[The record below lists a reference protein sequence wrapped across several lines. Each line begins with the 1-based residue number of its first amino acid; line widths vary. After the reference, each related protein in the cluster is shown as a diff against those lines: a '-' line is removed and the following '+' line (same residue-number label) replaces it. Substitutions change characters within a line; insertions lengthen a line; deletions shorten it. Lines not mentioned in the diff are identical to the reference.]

1 MSCYVIFY
9 ENGAKMMR
17 PVLTAAEY
25 RNLRN
30 SNYQKRLVAGI
41 RKGDAKQKMRLLQM
55 NYSCMPGNAAAGNA
69 AAGNAAAGNA
79 AAGNAA
85 AGNTAAGNAAAGNA
99 PSGNATTP
107 SLQKAPLKGCKSPSM
122 SVGMDVDFDPSAPDY
137 EEMMEKA
144 PEMVLSKKDELG
156 LLMLERSARKGYHL
170 VFRRHFMDGLA
181 EGKILENQ
189 EINLKWASELL
200 GVKFDE
206 AAKDITRVFF
216 STTASE
222 EDLLFLDDALFEQT
236 APNIENLAAS
246 GSSTNG
252 SSTNGSSTN
261 GSSTNGSSTN
271 GSSAN
276 GSSTNGSSTSGSSTN
291 GSSTNG
297 SSTNGSSASR
307 SSTNGS
313 STNGSSASGSS
324 TSGSST
330 SGSSTSGSPAS
341 GSSASGSST
350 SGSSASGS
358 SASGSSTNGSSTNG
372 SSTNGSSASGSSA
385 NGSSTNGSSTSGSST
400 NGSSASGS
408 STSGSSTSGSSTNGS
423 SASGSSTSGSSTS
436 GSSASGSSTNGSSA
450 SGSSTSG
457 STTNGSAANGSSTS
471 RSAAGKENPSN
482 SAEASQKSADAQQA
496 SNAQNP
502 ADAQQASNTQQA
514 SNAQNPANASN
525 ISPLYNGIPYSEIIS
540 KYWELYNFG
549 KLPTMGDRNVKTFE
563 LAVTLRAICNYSL
576 PQLEAVIPRY
586 DNFPE
591 QEWRTTLESALKEP
605 RKGMPYRLRQVL
617 LAIQSDS
624 KIAATGGSRD
634 VPPAMPQKLPK
645 LLKLLS
651 SKVPQMYKP
660 AVCEA
665 IFPALAIHLHGVKF
679 RYWDNVDH
687 EPTFMN
693 VLIAPMSV
701 GKGAIKKPIDFILA
715 DIKEADKPNRLREAE
730 WKRKN
735 PSGKTKAKDPRPNDI
750 CIQILIDN
758 LTDAVF
764 NQRVVDA
771 HENGHRFVYTRVDE
785 VEQLKKVT
793 SRGTVDEVSILIRK
807 AFDNAEHGQERVGAD
822 SITGIA
828 PLRWNF
834 NASTTIPNA
843 HRFFL
848 KSVNDGTLSRLNL
861 STIIKPRL
869 EDAQENN
876 QASSQQCPDDSLPI
890 FGIYDDKFAQDLKPY
905 LDRLSSASGLIE
917 CPQALK
923 LAKELTRENDKR
935 ASLYES
941 EAYRILSYRANVI
954 AYLKAMVLYV
964 AQGYHWSED
973 IAEYVR
979 WSEQMDLWCKMRFFG
994 TQLEEEILQEVKQI
1008 NASPQNLLSTLPDEF
1023 TYEQFLR
1030 HRQQQG
1036 KCGDGKNTLR
1046 TWKHRGYVVYDEIT
1060 KTWHKK

>member
-1 MSCYVIFY
+1 
-9 ENGAKMMR
+9 MMR

-55 NYSCMPGNAAAGNA
+55 NYSCMPSNAAAGNA
-69 AAGNAAAGNA
+69 AAGNAAA
-79 AAGNAA
+79 
-85 AGNTAAGNAAAGNA
+85 
-99 PSGNATTP
+99 GNATTP

-236 APNIENLAAS
+236 APNVDNLAAS
-246 GSSTNG
+246 GN
-252 SSTNGSSTN
+252 
-261 GSSTNGSSTN
+261 
-271 GSSAN
+271 
-276 GSSTNGSSTSGSSTN
+276 
-291 GSSTNG
+291 
-297 SSTNGSSASR
+297 
-307 SSTNGS
+307 
-313 STNGSSASGSS
+313 SASGSS

-330 SGSSTSGSPAS
+330 SGSSTSGN
-341 GSSASGSST
+341 SASGSST
-350 SGSSASGS
+350 NGSAANGSSANGSAANGSSTNGSSASGS
-358 SASGSSTNGSSTNG
+358 SASGSSTNGS
-372 SSTNGSSASGSSA
+372 
-385 NGSSTNGSSTSGSST
+385 
-400 NGSSASGS
+400 
-408 STSGSSTSGSSTNGS
+408 
-423 SASGSSTSGSSTS
+423 
-436 GSSASGSSTNGSSA
+436 
-450 SGSSTSG
+450 
-457 STTNGSAANGSSTS
+457 AANGSSTS
-471 RSAAGKENPSN
+471 RSTAGKENPSN
-482 SAEASQKSADAQQA
+482 SAEASQKSADAQQASNAQNPANAQQA

-771 HENGHRFVYTRVDE
+771 HENGQRFVYTRVDE

-876 QASSQQCPDDSLPI
+876 QASSQQSPDDSLPI

>member
-1 MSCYVIFY
+1 
-9 ENGAKMMR
+9 MMR

-69 AAGNAAAGNA
+69 AA
-79 AAGNAA
+79 
-85 AGNTAAGNAAAGNA
+85 
-99 PSGNATTP
+99 GNATTP

-246 GSSTNG
+246 RSSTNGNSASGNSTNG

-261 GSSTNGSSTN
+261 GSSTNGN
-271 GSSAN
+271 
-276 GSSTNGSSTSGSSTN
+276 
-291 GSSTNG
+291 
-297 SSTNGSSASR
+297 
-307 SSTNGS
+307 
-313 STNGSSASGSS
+313 
-324 TSGSST
+324 
-330 SGSSTSGSPAS
+330 
-341 GSSASGSST
+341 
-350 SGSSASGS
+350 

-372 SSTNGSSASGSSA
+372 SAASG
-385 NGSSTNGSSTSGSST
+385 
-400 NGSSASGS
+400 
-408 STSGSSTSGSSTNGS
+408 
-423 SASGSSTSGSSTS
+423 
-436 GSSASGSSTNGSSA
+436 
-450 SGSSTSG
+450 
-457 STTNGSAANGSSTS
+457 
-471 RSAAGKENPSN
+471 SAAGKENPSN
-482 SAEASQKSADAQQA
+482 SAEVSQKSADAQQA
-496 SNAQNP
+496 SNTQQASNAQNPAIAQQASTQQASNAQNPADAQQASTQQASNAQNPANAQQASTQQASNVQNP

-715 DIKEADKPNRLREAE
+715 DIKEADKPNRLKEAE

-771 HENGHRFVYTRVDE
+771 HENGQRFVYTRVDE

-876 QASSQQCPDDSLPI
+876 QASSQQSPDDSLPI

>member
-41 RKGDAKQKMRLLQM
+41 RKGDTKQKMRLLQM

-69 AAGNAAAGNA
+69 AI
-79 AAGNAA
+79 
-85 AGNTAAGNAAAGNA
+85 
-99 PSGNATTP
+99 GNATTP

-144 PEMVLSKKDELG
+144 PEMVLSKKEELG

-246 GSSTNG
+246 RSSTNGNSTNG

-261 GSSTNGSSTN
+261 GN
-271 GSSAN
+271 
-276 GSSTNGSSTSGSSTN
+276 
-291 GSSTNG
+291 
-297 SSTNGSSASR
+297 
-307 SSTNGS
+307 
-313 STNGSSASGSS
+313 
-324 TSGSST
+324 
-330 SGSSTSGSPAS
+330 
-341 GSSASGSST
+341 
-350 SGSSASGS
+350 

-372 SSTNGSSASGSSA
+372 SSTNGSSASGSS
-385 NGSSTNGSSTSGSST
+385 
-400 NGSSASGS
+400 
-408 STSGSSTSGSSTNGS
+408 
-423 SASGSSTSGSSTS
+423 
-436 GSSASGSSTNGSSA
+436 
-450 SGSSTSG
+450 
-457 STTNGSAANGSSTS
+457 TNGSAASG
-471 RSAAGKENPSN
+471 SAAGKENPSN
-482 SAEASQKSADAQQA
+482 SAEVSQKSADAQQA
-496 SNAQNP
+496 SNTQQASNAQNP
-502 ADAQQASNTQQA
+502 AIAQQASTQQASNAQNLADAQQASNTQQA

-525 ISPLYNGIPYSEIIS
+525 ISSLYNGIPYSEIIS

-771 HENGHRFVYTRVDE
+771 HENGQRFVYTRVDE

-869 EDAQENN
+869 EDAQENS
-876 QASSQQCPDDSLPI
+876 QASSQQSPDDSLPI

>member
-55 NYSCMPGNAAAGNA
+55 NYSCMPSNAAAGNA
-69 AAGNAAAGNA
+69 AAGNAAA
-79 AAGNAA
+79 
-85 AGNTAAGNAAAGNA
+85 
-99 PSGNATTP
+99 GNATTP

-137 EEMMEKA
+137 EKMMEKA

-222 EDLLFLDDALFEQT
+222 EDLLFLDNALFEQT
-236 APNIENLAAS
+236 APNIENLA
-246 GSSTNG
+246 
-252 SSTNGSSTN
+252 
-261 GSSTNGSSTN
+261 
-271 GSSAN
+271 
-276 GSSTNGSSTSGSSTN
+276 
-291 GSSTNG
+291 
-297 SSTNGSSASR
+297 
-307 SSTNGS
+307 
-313 STNGSSASGSS
+313 
-324 TSGSST
+324 
-330 SGSSTSGSPAS
+330 
-341 GSSASGSST
+341 
-350 SGSSASGS
+350 
-358 SASGSSTNGSSTNG
+358 
-372 SSTNGSSASGSSA
+372 
-385 NGSSTNGSSTSGSST
+385 
-400 NGSSASGS
+400 ASGS

-423 SASGSSTSGSSTS
+423 SAN
-436 GSSASGSSTNGSSA
+436 GSSASGSSTNGSAA
-450 SGSSTSG
+450 S
-457 STTNGSAANGSSTS
+457 GSSTS

-482 SAEASQKSADAQQA
+482 SAEASQKSANAQQASTQQASNAQNPANAQQASTQQA

-514 SNAQNPANASN
+514 PNAQNPANASN

-771 HENGHRFVYTRVDE
+771 HENGQRFVYTRVDE

-869 EDAQENN
+869 EDAQENS
-876 QASSQQCPDDSLPI
+876 QASSQQSPDDSLPI

>member
-55 NYSCMPGNAAAGNA
+55 NYSCMPSNAAAGNA
-69 AAGNAAAGNA
+69 AAD
-79 AAGNAA
+79 
-85 AGNTAAGNAAAGNA
+85 NTAAGNAAAGNA
-99 PSGNATTP
+99 PTGNATTP

-236 APNIENLAAS
+236 APNIENLAA
-246 GSSTNG
+246 NG

-261 GSSTNGSSTN
+261 GSSTNGS
-271 GSSAN
+271 
-276 GSSTNGSSTSGSSTN
+276 
-291 GSSTNG
+291 
-297 SSTNGSSASR
+297 
-307 SSTNGS
+307 
-313 STNGSSASGSS
+313 
-324 TSGSST
+324 
-330 SGSSTSGSPAS
+330 
-341 GSSASGSST
+341 
-350 SGSSASGS
+350 
-358 SASGSSTNGSSTNG
+358 
-372 SSTNGSSASGSSA
+372 
-385 NGSSTNGSSTSGSST
+385 
-400 NGSSASGS
+400 
-408 STSGSSTSGSSTNGS
+408 
-423 SASGSSTSGSSTS
+423 
-436 GSSASGSSTNGSSA
+436 
-450 SGSSTSG
+450 
-457 STTNGSAANGSSTS
+457 AANGSSTS
-471 RSAAGKENPSN
+471 RSTAGKENPSN
-482 SAEASQKSADAQQA
+482 SAEASQKSADVQQASNAQNSADVQQASNTQNPANTQQA

-502 ADAQQASNTQQA
+502 ADAQQAPNAQQA

-771 HENGHRFVYTRVDE
+771 HENGQRFVYTRVDE

-876 QASSQQCPDDSLPI
+876 QASSQQSPDDSLPI

>member
-55 NYSCMPGNAAAGNA
+55 NYSCVPGNAAGNVAGNA
-69 AAGNAAAGNA
+69 A
-79 AAGNAA
+79 
-85 AGNTAAGNAAAGNA
+85 
-99 PSGNATTP
+99 GNATTP

-144 PEMVLSKKDELG
+144 PEMVLSKKEELG

-222 EDLLFLDDALFEQT
+222 EDLLFLDDALFEQEV
-236 APNIENLAAS
+236 PDIEKLA
-246 GSSTNG
+246 GNG
-252 SSTNGSSTN
+252 SAAKGSAT
-261 GSSTNGSSTN
+261 
-271 GSSAN
+271 
-276 GSSTNGSSTSGSSTN
+276 
-291 GSSTNG
+291 
-297 SSTNGSSASR
+297 
-307 SSTNGS
+307 
-313 STNGSSASGSS
+313 
-324 TSGSST
+324 
-330 SGSSTSGSPAS
+330 S
-341 GSSASGSST
+341 GSSASGSAT
-350 SGSSASGS
+350 SGSSANGSATSGSSANGSSASGS
-358 SASGSSTNGSSTNG
+358 SAS
-372 SSTNGSSASGSSA
+372 NGSSAGA
-385 NGSSTNGSSTSGSST
+385 N
-400 NGSSASGS
+400 
-408 STSGSSTSGSSTNGS
+408 
-423 SASGSSTSGSSTS
+423 
-436 GSSASGSSTNGSSA
+436 
-450 SGSSTSG
+450 
-457 STTNGSAANGSSTS
+457 
-471 RSAAGKENPSN
+471 NPSN
-482 SAEASQKSADAQQA
+482 SADASQES
-496 SNAQNP
+496 SNPQNQSNPQNP
-502 ADAQQASNTQQA
+502 SNPQQS
-514 SNAQNPANASN
+514 SP
-525 ISPLYNGIPYSEIIS
+525 IPPLYNGIPYSEIIS

-771 HENGHRFVYTRVDE
+771 HENGQRFVYTRVDE

-861 STIIKPRL
+861 STIIKPRF
-869 EDAQENN
+869 EEAQENA
-876 QASSQQCPDDSLPI
+876 QANTQQNPEDSLPI

-935 ASLYES
+935 ATLYES

-973 IAEYVR
+973 IADYVR

-994 TQLEEEILQEVKQI
+994 TQLEEEIQQEVKQI

-1060 KTWHKK
+1060 RTWRKK

>member
-1 MSCYVIFY
+1 
-9 ENGAKMMR
+9 MMR

-55 NYSCMPGNAAAGNA
+55 NYSCMPSNA

-99 PSGNATTP
+99 AAGNATTP

-246 GSSTNG
+246 
-252 SSTNGSSTN
+252 
-261 GSSTNGSSTN
+261 
-271 GSSAN
+271 
-276 GSSTNGSSTSGSSTN
+276 
-291 GSSTNG
+291 
-297 SSTNGSSASR
+297 R
-307 SSTNGS
+307 S

-324 TSGSST
+324 T
-330 SGSSTSGSPAS
+330 
-341 GSSASGSST
+341 
-350 SGSSASGS
+350 
-358 SASGSSTNGSSTNG
+358 
-372 SSTNGSSASGSSA
+372 
-385 NGSSTNGSSTSGSST
+385 
-400 NGSSASGS
+400 
-408 STSGSSTSGSSTNGS
+408 
-423 SASGSSTSGSSTS
+423 
-436 GSSASGSSTNGSSA
+436 
-450 SGSSTSG
+450 
-457 STTNGSAANGSSTS
+457 NGSAAS
-471 RSAAGKENPSN
+471 RSEAGKENPSN

-496 SNAQNP
+496 STQQASNAQNP
-502 ADAQQASNTQQA
+502 ADALQASNTQQA

-525 ISPLYNGIPYSEIIS
+525 ISSLYNGIPYSEIIS

-563 LAVTLRAICNYSL
+563 LAITLRAICNYSL

-771 HENGHRFVYTRVDE
+771 HENGQRFVYTRVDE

-876 QASSQQCPDDSLPI
+876 QASSQQSPDDSLPI

>member
-55 NYSCMPGNAAAGNA
+55 NYSCMPGNAATGNA
-69 AAGNAAAGNA
+69 ATGNAAI
-79 AAGNAA
+79 
-85 AGNTAAGNAAAGNA
+85 
-99 PSGNATTP
+99 GNATTP

-236 APNIENLAAS
+236 APNIENLA
-246 GSSTNG
+246 G
-252 SSTNGSSTN
+252 
-261 GSSTNGSSTN
+261 
-271 GSSAN
+271 
-276 GSSTNGSSTSGSSTN
+276 
-291 GSSTNG
+291 
-297 SSTNGSSASR
+297 
-307 SSTNGS
+307 
-313 STNGSSASGSS
+313 
-324 TSGSST
+324 
-330 SGSSTSGSPAS
+330 
-341 GSSASGSST
+341 
-350 SGSSASGS
+350 
-358 SASGSSTNGSSTNG
+358 
-372 SSTNGSSASGSSA
+372 
-385 NGSSTNGSSTSGSST
+385 
-400 NGSSASGS
+400 SGS

-423 SASGSSTSGSSTS
+423 AASGSAAN
-436 GSSASGSSTNGSSA
+436 GSSASGSSTNGSV
-450 SGSSTSG
+450 
-457 STTNGSAANGSSTS
+457 TNG
-471 RSAAGKENPSN
+471 SAAGKENPSN

-496 SNAQNP
+496 STQQASNAQNPADIQQASNTQQASNAQNP
-502 ADAQQASNTQQA
+502 ADAQQASNTHQA

-771 HENGHRFVYTRVDE
+771 HENGQRFVYTRVDE

-869 EDAQENN
+869 EDAQENS
-876 QASSQQCPDDSLPI
+876 QASNQQSPDDSLPI

>member
-69 AAGNAAAGNA
+69 AAGNAP
-79 AAGNAA
+79 
-85 AGNTAAGNAAAGNA
+85 T
-99 PSGNATTP
+99 GNATTP

-236 APNIENLAAS
+236 APNIENLA
-246 GSSTNG
+246 
-252 SSTNGSSTN
+252 
-261 GSSTNGSSTN
+261 
-271 GSSAN
+271 
-276 GSSTNGSSTSGSSTN
+276 TSGSS
-291 GSSTNG
+291 G
-297 SSTNGSSASR
+297 
-307 SSTNGS
+307 
-313 STNGSSASGSS
+313 
-324 TSGSST
+324 
-330 SGSSTSGSPAS
+330 
-341 GSSASGSST
+341 
-350 SGSSASGS
+350 
-358 SASGSSTNGSSTNG
+358 
-372 SSTNGSSASGSSA
+372 
-385 NGSSTNGSSTSGSST
+385 
-400 NGSSASGS
+400 
-408 STSGSSTSGSSTNGS
+408 
-423 SASGSSTSGSSTS
+423 
-436 GSSASGSSTNGSSA
+436 
-450 SGSSTSG
+450 
-457 STTNGSAANGSSTS
+457 
-471 RSAAGKENPSN
+471 GKENPSN
-482 SAEASQKSADAQQA
+482 SAEASQKSANVQQA
-496 SNAQNP
+496 S
-502 ADAQQASNTQQA
+502 TQQA
-514 SNAQNPANASN
+514 SNAQNPANPQQASN
-525 ISPLYNGIPYSEIIS
+525 AQNPANPQQSSSISPLYNGIPYSEIIS

-771 HENGHRFVYTRVDE
+771 HENGQRFVYTRVDE

-869 EDAQENN
+869 EDAQENS
-876 QASSQQCPDDSLPI
+876 QASSQQSPDDSLPI

>member
-55 NYSCMPGNAAAGNA
+55 NYSCMPS
-69 AAGNAAAGNA
+69 NAAAGNA

-99 PSGNATTP
+99 ATGNATTP

-246 GSSTNG
+246 GN
-252 SSTNGSSTN
+252 
-261 GSSTNGSSTN
+261 
-271 GSSAN
+271 
-276 GSSTNGSSTSGSSTN
+276 STSGS
-291 GSSTNG
+291 
-297 SSTNGSSASR
+297 A
-307 SSTNGS
+307 
-313 STNGSSASGSS
+313 
-324 TSGSST
+324 
-330 SGSSTSGSPAS
+330 AS
-341 GSSASGSST
+341 GSSASGST
-350 SGSSASGS
+350 
-358 SASGSSTNGSSTNG
+358 
-372 SSTNGSSASGSSA
+372 
-385 NGSSTNGSSTSGSST
+385 
-400 NGSSASGS
+400 
-408 STSGSSTSGSSTNGS
+408 
-423 SASGSSTSGSSTS
+423 
-436 GSSASGSSTNGSSA
+436 
-450 SGSSTSG
+450 
-457 STTNGSAANGSSTS
+457 
-471 RSAAGKENPSN
+471 AGKENPSN

-496 SNAQNP
+496 STQQASNAQNL
-502 ADAQQASNTQQA
+502 ADAQQTSNTQQA
-514 SNAQNPANASN
+514 SNAQNPADASN

-869 EDAQENN
+869 EDAQENS
-876 QASSQQCPDDSLPI
+876 QASSQQSPDDSLPI

>member
-55 NYSCMPGNAAAGNA
+55 NYSCMPS
-69 AAGNAAAGNA
+69 NA

-99 PSGNATTP
+99 AAGNAAAGNATTP

-246 GSSTNG
+246 
-252 SSTNGSSTN
+252 
-261 GSSTNGSSTN
+261 
-271 GSSAN
+271 
-276 GSSTNGSSTSGSSTN
+276 
-291 GSSTNG
+291 
-297 SSTNGSSASR
+297 R
-307 SSTNGS
+307 S

-324 TSGSST
+324 T
-330 SGSSTSGSPAS
+330 
-341 GSSASGSST
+341 
-350 SGSSASGS
+350 
-358 SASGSSTNGSSTNG
+358 
-372 SSTNGSSASGSSA
+372 
-385 NGSSTNGSSTSGSST
+385 
-400 NGSSASGS
+400 
-408 STSGSSTSGSSTNGS
+408 
-423 SASGSSTSGSSTS
+423 
-436 GSSASGSSTNGSSA
+436 
-450 SGSSTSG
+450 
-457 STTNGSAANGSSTS
+457 NGSAASG
-471 RSAAGKENPSN
+471 SAAGKENPSN
-482 SAEASQKSADAQQA
+482 SAEASQKSANAQQASTQQA

-525 ISPLYNGIPYSEIIS
+525 ISSLYNGIPYSEIIS

-563 LAVTLRAICNYSL
+563 LAITLRAICNYSL

-876 QASSQQCPDDSLPI
+876 QASSQQSPDDSLPI

-923 LAKELTRENDKR
+923 LAKELTCENDKR

>member
-79 AAGNAA
+79 AASN
-85 AGNTAAGNAAAGNA
+85 AAGNAAA
-99 PSGNATTP
+99 GNATTP

-236 APNIENLAAS
+236 APNVENLAAS

-252 SSTNGSSTN
+252 SSTNGSS
-261 GSSTNGSSTN
+261 
-271 GSSAN
+271 
-276 GSSTNGSSTSGSSTN
+276 
-291 GSSTNG
+291 
-297 SSTNGSSASR
+297 
-307 SSTNGS
+307 
-313 STNGSSASGSS
+313 
-324 TSGSST
+324 
-330 SGSSTSGSPAS
+330 
-341 GSSASGSST
+341 
-350 SGSSASGS
+350 
-358 SASGSSTNGSSTNG
+358 ASGSSTNGSA
-372 SSTNGSSASGSSA
+372 ASGSS
-385 NGSSTNGSSTSGSST
+385 
-400 NGSSASGS
+400 
-408 STSGSSTSGSSTNGS
+408 
-423 SASGSSTSGSSTS
+423 
-436 GSSASGSSTNGSSA
+436 
-450 SGSSTSG
+450 
-457 STTNGSAANGSSTS
+457 TNGSAANGSSTS
-471 RSAAGKENPSN
+471 GSTAGKENPSN
-482 SAEASQKSADAQQA
+482 SAKASQKSANAQQASNTQQA

-771 HENGHRFVYTRVDE
+771 HENGQRFVYTRVDE

-861 STIIKPRL
+861 STIIKPRF
-869 EDAQENN
+869 EDAQENS
-876 QASSQQCPDDSLPI
+876 QASSQQSPDDSLPI

-973 IAEYVR
+973 IAEYVK

>member
-55 NYSCMPGNAAAGNA
+55 NYSCMPSNAAAGNV
-69 AAGNAAAGNA
+69 AAGNA
-79 AAGNAA
+79 
-85 AGNTAAGNAAAGNA
+85 
-99 PSGNATTP
+99 
-107 SLQKAPLKGCKSPSM
+107 APLKGCKSPSM

-137 EEMMEKA
+137 EKMMEKA

-236 APNIENLAAS
+236 APNIENLA
-246 GSSTNG
+246 G
-252 SSTNGSSTN
+252 
-261 GSSTNGSSTN
+261 
-271 GSSAN
+271 
-276 GSSTNGSSTSGSSTN
+276 
-291 GSSTNG
+291 
-297 SSTNGSSASR
+297 
-307 SSTNGS
+307 
-313 STNGSSASGSS
+313 
-324 TSGSST
+324 
-330 SGSSTSGSPAS
+330 
-341 GSSASGSST
+341 
-350 SGSSASGS
+350 
-358 SASGSSTNGSSTNG
+358 SGSSTNGSSTNG
-372 SSTNGSSASGSSA
+372 SSTNGSSASGSS
-385 NGSSTNGSSTSGSST
+385 TNGS
-400 NGSSASGS
+400 A
-408 STSGSSTSGSSTNGS
+408 
-423 SASGSSTSGSSTS
+423 AS
-436 GSSASGSSTNGSSA
+436 GSSASGSS
-450 SGSSTSG
+450 
-457 STTNGSAANGSSTS
+457 TNGSAANGSSTS
-471 RSAAGKENPSN
+471 RSTAGKENPSN
-482 SAEASQKSADAQQA
+482 SAEASQKSANAQQA

-502 ADAQQASNTQQA
+502 ANAQQASNTQQA
-514 SNAQNPANASN
+514 PNAQNPANASN

-771 HENGHRFVYTRVDE
+771 HENGQRFVYTRVDE

>member
-1 MSCYVIFY
+1 
-9 ENGAKMMR
+9 MMR

-69 AAGNAAAGNA
+69 AAGNAP
-79 AAGNAA
+79 
-85 AGNTAAGNAAAGNA
+85 T
-99 PSGNATTP
+99 GNATTP

-144 PEMVLSKKDELG
+144 PKMVLSKKDELG

-246 GSSTNG
+246 GN
-252 SSTNGSSTN
+252 
-261 GSSTNGSSTN
+261 
-271 GSSAN
+271 
-276 GSSTNGSSTSGSSTN
+276 
-291 GSSTNG
+291 
-297 SSTNGSSASR
+297 
-307 SSTNGS
+307 
-313 STNGSSASGSS
+313 
-324 TSGSST
+324 
-330 SGSSTSGSPAS
+330 
-341 GSSASGSST
+341 
-350 SGSSASGS
+350 SASGS
-358 SASGSSTNGSSTNG
+358 SASGSSTNGS
-372 SSTNGSSASGSSA
+372 
-385 NGSSTNGSSTSGSST
+385 
-400 NGSSASGS
+400 
-408 STSGSSTSGSSTNGS
+408 
-423 SASGSSTSGSSTS
+423 
-436 GSSASGSSTNGSSA
+436 
-450 SGSSTSG
+450 
-457 STTNGSAANGSSTS
+457 AAGG
-471 RSAAGKENPSN
+471 SAAGKENPSN
-482 SAEASQKSADAQQA
+482 SAEASQKSANAQQA
-496 SNAQNP
+496 S
-502 ADAQQASNTQQA
+502 TQQA

-876 QASSQQCPDDSLPI
+876 QASSQQSPDDSLPI

>member
-55 NYSCMPGNAAAGNA
+55 NYSCM
-69 AAGNAAAGNA
+69 
-79 AAGNAA
+79 
-85 AGNTAAGNAAAGNA
+85 
-99 PSGNATTP
+99 ATPP

-236 APNIENLAAS
+236 APNVDNLAAS
-246 GSSTNG
+246 GN
-252 SSTNGSSTN
+252 
-261 GSSTNGSSTN
+261 
-271 GSSAN
+271 
-276 GSSTNGSSTSGSSTN
+276 
-291 GSSTNG
+291 
-297 SSTNGSSASR
+297 
-307 SSTNGS
+307 
-313 STNGSSASGSS
+313 SASGSS

-330 SGSSTSGSPAS
+330 SGSSTSGN
-341 GSSASGSST
+341 
-350 SGSSASGS
+350 
-358 SASGSSTNGSSTNG
+358 SASGSSTNGSAANGSAANGSSTNGSAANGSSANGSAANGSSTNGSAANG
-372 SSTNGSSASGSSA
+372 SSTNGSSASGSS
-385 NGSSTNGSSTSGSST
+385 
-400 NGSSASGS
+400 
-408 STSGSSTSGSSTNGS
+408 
-423 SASGSSTSGSSTS
+423 
-436 GSSASGSSTNGSSA
+436 
-450 SGSSTSG
+450 
-457 STTNGSAANGSSTS
+457 TNGSAANGSSTS
-471 RSAAGKENPSN
+471 RSTAGKENPSN

-502 ADAQQASNTQQA
+502 ANAQQASTQQASNAQNPADAQQTSNTQQA

-771 HENGHRFVYTRVDE
+771 HENGQRFVYTRVDE

-869 EDAQENN
+869 EDAQVNN
-876 QASSQQCPDDSLPI
+876 QASSQQSPDDSLPI

>member
-55 NYSCMPGNAAAGNA
+55 NYSCMPGNAATGNAATGNAAAGNA

-85 AGNTAAGNAAAGNA
+85 AGNAAAGNAAT
-99 PSGNATTP
+99 GNATTP

-236 APNIENLAAS
+236 APNIENLA
-246 GSSTNG
+246 G
-252 SSTNGSSTN
+252 
-261 GSSTNGSSTN
+261 
-271 GSSAN
+271 
-276 GSSTNGSSTSGSSTN
+276 
-291 GSSTNG
+291 
-297 SSTNGSSASR
+297 
-307 SSTNGS
+307 
-313 STNGSSASGSS
+313 
-324 TSGSST
+324 
-330 SGSSTSGSPAS
+330 
-341 GSSASGSST
+341 
-350 SGSSASGS
+350 
-358 SASGSSTNGSSTNG
+358 
-372 SSTNGSSASGSSA
+372 
-385 NGSSTNGSSTSGSST
+385 
-400 NGSSASGS
+400 SGS

-423 SASGSSTSGSSTS
+423 AASGSAAN
-436 GSSASGSSTNGSSA
+436 GSSASGSSTNGSV
-450 SGSSTSG
+450 
-457 STTNGSAANGSSTS
+457 TNG
-471 RSAAGKENPSN
+471 SAAGKENPSN

-496 SNAQNP
+496 STQQASNAQNP
-502 ADAQQASNTQQA
+502 ADIQQASNTHQA

-771 HENGHRFVYTRVDE
+771 HENGQRFVYTRVDE

-869 EDAQENN
+869 EDAQENS
-876 QASSQQCPDDSLPI
+876 QASNQQSPDDSLPI

>member
-55 NYSCMPGNAAAGNA
+55 NYSCMPSNAAAGNA

-79 AAGNAA
+79 AAVNAA
-85 AGNTAAGNAAAGNA
+85 A
-99 PSGNATTP
+99 GNATTP

-246 GSSTNG
+246 
-252 SSTNGSSTN
+252 
-261 GSSTNGSSTN
+261 
-271 GSSAN
+271 
-276 GSSTNGSSTSGSSTN
+276 
-291 GSSTNG
+291 
-297 SSTNGSSASR
+297 R
-307 SSTNGS
+307 SSTNG
-313 STNGSSASGSS
+313 N
-324 TSGSST
+324 
-330 SGSSTSGSPAS
+330 
-341 GSSASGSST
+341 
-350 SGSSASGS
+350 
-358 SASGSSTNGSSTNG
+358 SASGSSTNGSA
-372 SSTNGSSASGSSA
+372 ASG
-385 NGSSTNGSSTSGSST
+385 
-400 NGSSASGS
+400 
-408 STSGSSTSGSSTNGS
+408 
-423 SASGSSTSGSSTS
+423 
-436 GSSASGSSTNGSSA
+436 
-450 SGSSTSG
+450 
-457 STTNGSAANGSSTS
+457 
-471 RSAAGKENPSN
+471 SAAGKENPSN
-482 SAEASQKSADAQQA
+482 SAEASQKSADAQQASTQQA

-563 LAVTLRAICNYSL
+563 LAITLRAICNYSL

-771 HENGHRFVYTRVDE
+771 HENGQRFVYTRVDE
-785 VEQLKKVT
+785 VEQLRKVT

-876 QASSQQCPDDSLPI
+876 QASSQQSPDDSLPI

>member
-55 NYSCMPGNAAAGNA
+55 NYSCMPSNAAAGNA

-79 AAGNAA
+79 AASNAA
-85 AGNTAAGNAAAGNA
+85 SNAAT
-99 PSGNATTP
+99 GNATTP

-137 EEMMEKA
+137 EKMMEKA
-144 PEMVLSKKDELG
+144 PEMVLSKKEELG

-246 GSSTNG
+246 RSSTNGNSTNG

-261 GSSTNGSSTN
+261 GN
-271 GSSAN
+271 
-276 GSSTNGSSTSGSSTN
+276 
-291 GSSTNG
+291 
-297 SSTNGSSASR
+297 
-307 SSTNGS
+307 
-313 STNGSSASGSS
+313 
-324 TSGSST
+324 
-330 SGSSTSGSPAS
+330 
-341 GSSASGSST
+341 
-350 SGSSASGS
+350 

-372 SSTNGSSASGSSA
+372 SSTNGSSASGSS
-385 NGSSTNGSSTSGSST
+385 
-400 NGSSASGS
+400 
-408 STSGSSTSGSSTNGS
+408 
-423 SASGSSTSGSSTS
+423 
-436 GSSASGSSTNGSSA
+436 
-450 SGSSTSG
+450 
-457 STTNGSAANGSSTS
+457 TNGSAASG
-471 RSAAGKENPSN
+471 SAAGKENPSN
-482 SAEASQKSADAQQA
+482 SAEVSQKSADAQQA
-496 SNAQNP
+496 SNTQQASNAQNP
-502 ADAQQASNTQQA
+502 AIAQQASTQQASNAQNPADAQQASNTQQASNAQNPANAQQASTQQASNAQNLADAQQASNTQQA

-771 HENGHRFVYTRVDE
+771 HENGQRFVYTRVDE

-876 QASSQQCPDDSLPI
+876 QASSQQSPDDSLPI

>member
-55 NYSCMPGNAAAGNA
+55 NYSCM
-69 AAGNAAAGNA
+69 
-79 AAGNAA
+79 
-85 AGNTAAGNAAAGNA
+85 
-99 PSGNATTP
+99 ATPP

-236 APNIENLAAS
+236 APNIENLA
-246 GSSTNG
+246 G
-252 SSTNGSSTN
+252 
-261 GSSTNGSSTN
+261 
-271 GSSAN
+271 
-276 GSSTNGSSTSGSSTN
+276 
-291 GSSTNG
+291 
-297 SSTNGSSASR
+297 
-307 SSTNGS
+307 
-313 STNGSSASGSS
+313 
-324 TSGSST
+324 
-330 SGSSTSGSPAS
+330 
-341 GSSASGSST
+341 
-350 SGSSASGS
+350 
-358 SASGSSTNGSSTNG
+358 SGSSTNGSSTNG

-385 NGSSTNGSSTSGSST
+385 SGSST

-408 STSGSSTSGSSTNGS
+408 SASGSSTNGSSTNGS
-423 SASGSSTSGSSTS
+423 SASGSS
-436 GSSASGSSTNGSSA
+436 ASGSSTNGS
-450 SGSSTSG
+450 
-457 STTNGSAANGSSTS
+457 AATGSSTS
-471 RSAAGKENPSN
+471 RSTAGKENPSN
-482 SAEASQKSADAQQA
+482 SAEASQKSADAQQASNAQNPANAQQASTQQA

-876 QASSQQCPDDSLPI
+876 QASSQQSPDDSLPI

>member
-55 NYSCMPGNAAAGNA
+55 NYSCMPSNAAAGNA

-79 AAGNAA
+79 AA
-85 AGNTAAGNAAAGNA
+85 
-99 PSGNATTP
+99 GNATTP

-236 APNIENLAAS
+236 APNVDNLAAS
-246 GSSTNG
+246 GN
-252 SSTNGSSTN
+252 
-261 GSSTNGSSTN
+261 
-271 GSSAN
+271 
-276 GSSTNGSSTSGSSTN
+276 
-291 GSSTNG
+291 
-297 SSTNGSSASR
+297 
-307 SSTNGS
+307 
-313 STNGSSASGSS
+313 SASGSS

-330 SGSSTSGSPAS
+330 SGSSTSGSSTS
-341 GSSASGSST
+341 GNSASGSST
-350 SGSSASGS
+350 NGSAANGSSANGS
-358 SASGSSTNGSSTNG
+358 AANGSSTNGSSTNG

-385 NGSSTNGSSTSGSST
+385 SGSS
-400 NGSSASGS
+400 
-408 STSGSSTSGSSTNGS
+408 
-423 SASGSSTSGSSTS
+423 
-436 GSSASGSSTNGSSA
+436 
-450 SGSSTSG
+450 
-457 STTNGSAANGSSTS
+457 TNGSAANGSSTS
-471 RSAAGKENPSN
+471 RSTAGKENPSN
-482 SAEASQKSADAQQA
+482 SAEASQKSADAQQASNAQNPANAQQA

-876 QASSQQCPDDSLPI
+876 QASSQQSPDDSLPI

>member
-55 NYSCMPGNAAAGNA
+55 NYSCMPS
-69 AAGNAAAGNA
+69 
-79 AAGNAA
+79 NAA

-99 PSGNATTP
+99 AAGNAPTGNATTP

-137 EEMMEKA
+137 EKMMEKA

-246 GSSTNG
+246 RSSTNGNSASGNSTNGSSTNG

-271 GSSAN
+271 GN
-276 GSSTNGSSTSGSSTN
+276 
-291 GSSTNG
+291 
-297 SSTNGSSASR
+297 
-307 SSTNGS
+307 
-313 STNGSSASGSS
+313 
-324 TSGSST
+324 
-330 SGSSTSGSPAS
+330 
-341 GSSASGSST
+341 
-350 SGSSASGS
+350 

-372 SSTNGSSASGSSA
+372 SAA
-385 NGSSTNGSSTSGSST
+385 SGSST
-400 NGSSASGS
+400 NGSSA
-408 STSGSSTSGSSTNGS
+408 
-423 SASGSSTSGSSTS
+423 S

-450 SGSSTSG
+450 SGSSASG
-457 STTNGSAANGSSTS
+457 SSASGSSTNGSAASG
-471 RSAAGKENPSN
+471 SAAGKENPSN
-482 SAEASQKSADAQQA
+482 SAEASQKSANAQQASTQQA

-502 ADAQQASNTQQA
+502 AD
-514 SNAQNPANASN
+514 ASN

-771 HENGHRFVYTRVDE
+771 HENGQRFVYTRVDE

-876 QASSQQCPDDSLPI
+876 QASSQQSPDDSLPI

>member
-55 NYSCMPGNAAAGNA
+55 NYSCMPSNT
-69 AAGNAAAGNA
+69 
-79 AAGNAA
+79 A
-85 AGNTAAGNAAAGNA
+85 AGNTAAGNA
-99 PSGNATTP
+99 PTGNATTP

-246 GSSTNG
+246 GSST
-252 SSTNGSSTN
+252 
-261 GSSTNGSSTN
+261 
-271 GSSAN
+271 
-276 GSSTNGSSTSGSSTN
+276 SGSSTN
-291 GSSTNG
+291 GSAASG
-297 SSTNGSSASR
+297 SSTNGSAA
-307 SSTNGS
+307 NGS
-313 STNGSSASGSS
+313 ATN
-324 TSGSST
+324 
-330 SGSSTSGSPAS
+330 
-341 GSSASGSST
+341 
-350 SGSSASGS
+350 GS
-358 SASGSSTNGSSTNG
+358 SASGSSTNGSA
-372 SSTNGSSASGSSA
+372 AS
-385 NGSSTNGSSTSGSST
+385 
-400 NGSSASGS
+400 
-408 STSGSSTSGSSTNGS
+408 
-423 SASGSSTSGSSTS
+423 
-436 GSSASGSSTNGSSA
+436 
-450 SGSSTSG
+450 
-457 STTNGSAANGSSTS
+457 GSSTS

-482 SAEASQKSADAQQA
+482 SAEASQKSANAQQASTQQASNAQNPANAQQASTQQA

-502 ADAQQASNTQQA
+502 ADAQQTSNTQQA

-525 ISPLYNGIPYSEIIS
+525 ISSLYNGIPYSEIIS

-876 QASSQQCPDDSLPI
+876 QASSQQSPDDSLPI

>member
-55 NYSCMPGNAAAGNA
+55 NYSCM
-69 AAGNAAAGNA
+69 
-79 AAGNAA
+79 
-85 AGNTAAGNAAAGNA
+85 
-99 PSGNATTP
+99 ATPP

-236 APNIENLAAS
+236 APNIENLAGS
-246 GSSTNG
+246 GSS
-252 SSTNGSSTN
+252 
-261 GSSTNGSSTN
+261 
-271 GSSAN
+271 
-276 GSSTNGSSTSGSSTN
+276 
-291 GSSTNG
+291 
-297 SSTNGSSASR
+297 
-307 SSTNGS
+307 
-313 STNGSSASGSS
+313 
-324 TSGSST
+324 
-330 SGSSTSGSPAS
+330 
-341 GSSASGSST
+341 
-350 SGSSASGS
+350 
-358 SASGSSTNGSSTNG
+358 
-372 SSTNGSSASGSSA
+372 
-385 NGSSTNGSSTSGSST
+385 
-400 NGSSASGS
+400 
-408 STSGSSTSGSSTNGS
+408 
-423 SASGSSTSGSSTS
+423 
-436 GSSASGSSTNGSSA
+436 
-450 SGSSTSG
+450 
-457 STTNGSAANGSSTS
+457 TNGSAANGSSTNGS
-471 RSAAGKENPSN
+471 TTGKENPSN
-482 SAEASQKSADAQQA
+482 SAEASQKSADA
-496 SNAQNP
+496 
-502 ADAQQASNTQQA
+502 QQA

-876 QASSQQCPDDSLPI
+876 QASSQQSPDDSLPI

>member
-41 RKGDAKQKMRLLQM
+41 RKGDTKQKMRLLQM

-69 AAGNAAAGNA
+69 AI
-79 AAGNAA
+79 
-85 AGNTAAGNAAAGNA
+85 
-99 PSGNATTP
+99 GNATTP

-137 EEMMEKA
+137 EKMMEKA

-170 VFRRHFMDGLA
+170 VFRRHFMDGLT

-236 APNIENLAAS
+236 APNIENLA
-246 GSSTNG
+246 G
-252 SSTNGSSTN
+252 
-261 GSSTNGSSTN
+261 
-271 GSSAN
+271 
-276 GSSTNGSSTSGSSTN
+276 
-291 GSSTNG
+291 
-297 SSTNGSSASR
+297 
-307 SSTNGS
+307 
-313 STNGSSASGSS
+313 SGSS
-324 TSGSST
+324 TS
-330 SGSSTSGSPAS
+330 
-341 GSSASGSST
+341 
-350 SGSSASGS
+350 
-358 SASGSSTNGSSTNG
+358 GSSTNG

-385 NGSSTNGSSTSGSST
+385 
-400 NGSSASGS
+400 
-408 STSGSSTSGSSTNGS
+408 
-423 SASGSSTSGSSTS
+423 
-436 GSSASGSSTNGSSA
+436 
-450 SGSSTSG
+450 
-457 STTNGSAANGSSTS
+457 
-471 RSAAGKENPSN
+471 GKENPSN
-482 SAEASQKSADAQQA
+482 SAEASQNPADTQQAPNAQQA

-502 ADAQQASNTQQA
+502 ANV
-514 SNAQNPANASN
+514 SN
-525 ISPLYNGIPYSEIIS
+525 ISSLYNGIPYSEIIS

-876 QASSQQCPDDSLPI
+876 QASSQKSPDDSLPI

>member
-55 NYSCMPGNAAAGNA
+55 NYSCMPSNAAAGNT
-69 AAGNAAAGNA
+69 AAGNA

-99 PSGNATTP
+99 ATGNATTP

-246 GSSTNG
+246 GN
-252 SSTNGSSTN
+252 
-261 GSSTNGSSTN
+261 
-271 GSSAN
+271 SA
-276 GSSTNGSSTSGSSTN
+276 SGSSTN
-291 GSSTNG
+291 GSAASGNSASG
-297 SSTNGSSASR
+297 SSTNGSA
-307 SSTNGS
+307 
-313 STNGSSASGSS
+313 ASGSS
-324 TSGSST
+324 TN
-330 SGSSTSGSPAS
+330 
-341 GSSASGSST
+341 
-350 SGSSASGS
+350 GSSASGS
-358 SASGSSTNGSSTNG
+358 SASGSSTNGSS
-372 SSTNGSSASGSSA
+372 A
-385 NGSSTNGSSTSGSST
+385 

-408 STSGSSTSGSSTNGS
+408 STS
-423 SASGSSTSGSSTS
+423 
-436 GSSASGSSTNGSSA
+436 
-450 SGSSTSG
+450 
-457 STTNGSAANGSSTS
+457 
-471 RSAAGKENPSN
+471 RSAASKENPSN
-482 SAEASQKSADAQQA
+482 SAEASQKSANAQQASTQQA

-502 ADAQQASNTQQA
+502 ADALQASNTQQA
-514 SNAQNPANASN
+514 SNAQNPADASN

-876 QASSQQCPDDSLPI
+876 QASSQQSPDDSLPI

>member
-1 MSCYVIFY
+1 
-9 ENGAKMMR
+9 MMR

-85 AGNTAAGNAAAGNA
+85 ASNAAGNAAA
-99 PSGNATTP
+99 GNATTP

-246 GSSTNG
+246 GSS
-252 SSTNGSSTN
+252 
-261 GSSTNGSSTN
+261 
-271 GSSAN
+271 
-276 GSSTNGSSTSGSSTN
+276 
-291 GSSTNG
+291 
-297 SSTNGSSASR
+297 
-307 SSTNGS
+307 
-313 STNGSSASGSS
+313 
-324 TSGSST
+324 
-330 SGSSTSGSPAS
+330 
-341 GSSASGSST
+341 
-350 SGSSASGS
+350 
-358 SASGSSTNGSSTNG
+358 
-372 SSTNGSSASGSSA
+372 
-385 NGSSTNGSSTSGSST
+385 
-400 NGSSASGS
+400 
-408 STSGSSTSGSSTNGS
+408 
-423 SASGSSTSGSSTS
+423 
-436 GSSASGSSTNGSSA
+436 ASGSSTNGSSA
-450 SGSSTSG
+450 SGSSTNGSAASG
-457 STTNGSAANGSSTS
+457 SSTNGSSTNGSAASGSAASG
-471 RSAAGKENPSN
+471 SAAGKENPSN
-482 SAEASQKSADAQQA
+482 SAKASQKSANAQQASNTQQA

-502 ADAQQASNTQQA
+502 ADAQQAANTQQA

-715 DIKEADKPNRLREAE
+715 DIKEADKPNRLKEAE

-771 HENGHRFVYTRVDE
+771 HENGQRFVYTRVDE

-876 QASSQQCPDDSLPI
+876 QASSQQSPDDSLPI

>member
-69 AAGNAAAGNA
+69 AAGNAAAGNTA
-79 AAGNAA
+79 AGNATAGNAA
-85 AGNTAAGNAAAGNA
+85 A
-99 PSGNATTP
+99 GNATTP

-137 EEMMEKA
+137 EKMMEKA

-252 SSTNGSSTN
+252 SS
-261 GSSTNGSSTN
+261 
-271 GSSAN
+271 
-276 GSSTNGSSTSGSSTN
+276 
-291 GSSTNG
+291 
-297 SSTNGSSASR
+297 
-307 SSTNGS
+307 
-313 STNGSSASGSS
+313 
-324 TSGSST
+324 
-330 SGSSTSGSPAS
+330 
-341 GSSASGSST
+341 
-350 SGSSASGS
+350 
-358 SASGSSTNGSSTNG
+358 ASGSSTNGSA
-372 SSTNGSSASGSSA
+372 ASG
-385 NGSSTNGSSTSGSST
+385 
-400 NGSSASGS
+400 
-408 STSGSSTSGSSTNGS
+408 
-423 SASGSSTSGSSTS
+423 
-436 GSSASGSSTNGSSA
+436 
-450 SGSSTSG
+450 
-457 STTNGSAANGSSTS
+457 
-471 RSAAGKENPSN
+471 SAAGKENPSN
-482 SAEASQKSADAQQA
+482 SAEASQKSADAQQASTQQA

-869 EDAQENN
+869 EDAQENS
-876 QASSQQCPDDSLPI
+876 QASSQQSPDDSLPI

>member
-55 NYSCMPGNAAAGNA
+55 NYSCMPSNAAAGNA
-69 AAGNAAAGNA
+69 AA
-79 AAGNAA
+79 
-85 AGNTAAGNAAAGNA
+85 
-99 PSGNATTP
+99 GNATTP

-236 APNIENLAAS
+236 APNIENLAGS
-246 GSSTNG
+246 GSATNG
-252 SSTNGSSTN
+252 S
-261 GSSTNGSSTN
+261 
-271 GSSAN
+271 A
-276 GSSTNGSSTSGSSTN
+276 
-291 GSSTNG
+291 
-297 SSTNGSSASR
+297 
-307 SSTNGS
+307 
-313 STNGSSASGSS
+313 
-324 TSGSST
+324 
-330 SGSSTSGSPAS
+330 
-341 GSSASGSST
+341 
-350 SGSSASGS
+350 
-358 SASGSSTNGSSTNG
+358 
-372 SSTNGSSASGSSA
+372 
-385 NGSSTNGSSTSGSST
+385 TNGSSTSGSST

-408 STSGSSTSGSSTNGS
+408 
-423 SASGSSTSGSSTS
+423 
-436 GSSASGSSTNGSSA
+436 
-450 SGSSTSG
+450 
-457 STTNGSAANGSSTS
+457 
-471 RSAAGKENPSN
+471 AAGKENPSN
-482 SAEASQKSADAQQA
+482 SAEASQKSANAQQA
-496 SNAQNP
+496 S
-502 ADAQQASNTQQA
+502 TQQA

-771 HENGHRFVYTRVDE
+771 HENGQRFVYTRVDE

>member
-55 NYSCMPGNAAAGNA
+55 NYSCMPSNTAAGNT
-69 AAGNAAAGNA
+69 AAGNA

-99 PSGNATTP
+99 PTGNATTP

-246 GSSTNG
+246 RSSTNG
-252 SSTNGSSTN
+252 N
-261 GSSTNGSSTN
+261 
-271 GSSAN
+271 SA
-276 GSSTNGSSTSGSSTN
+276 SGSSTN
-291 GSSTNG
+291 GS
-297 SSTNGSSASR
+297 A
-307 SSTNGS
+307 
-313 STNGSSASGSS
+313 
-324 TSGSST
+324 
-330 SGSSTSGSPAS
+330 
-341 GSSASGSST
+341 
-350 SGSSASGS
+350 ASGS

-372 SSTNGSSASGSSA
+372 SSTNGSSTNGSA
-385 NGSSTNGSSTSGSST
+385 AGGSSTNGSAAGGSST
-400 NGSSASGS
+400 NGS
-408 STSGSSTSGSSTNGS
+408 
-423 SASGSSTSGSSTS
+423 
-436 GSSASGSSTNGSSA
+436 
-450 SGSSTSG
+450 
-457 STTNGSAANGSSTS
+457 AAGG
-471 RSAAGKENPSN
+471 SAAGKENPSN
-482 SAEASQKSADAQQA
+482 SAEASQKSANAQQASTQQA

-502 ADAQQASNTQQA
+502 ADALQASNTQQA

-525 ISPLYNGIPYSEIIS
+525 ISPLYNGISYSEIIS

-771 HENGHRFVYTRVDE
+771 HENGQRFVYTRVDE

-869 EDAQENN
+869 EDAQENS
-876 QASSQQCPDDSLPI
+876 QASSQQSPDDSLPI

-905 LDRLSSASGLIE
+905 LDHLSSASGLIE

>member
-17 PVLTAAEY
+17 PVLTAVEY

-55 NYSCMPGNAAAGNA
+55 NYSCMPS
-69 AAGNAAAGNA
+69 NA

-85 AGNTAAGNAAAGNA
+85 AGNTAAGNA
-99 PSGNATTP
+99 PTGNATTP

-246 GSSTNG
+246 GN
-252 SSTNGSSTN
+252 
-261 GSSTNGSSTN
+261 
-271 GSSAN
+271 
-276 GSSTNGSSTSGSSTN
+276 
-291 GSSTNG
+291 
-297 SSTNGSSASR
+297 
-307 SSTNGS
+307 
-313 STNGSSASGSS
+313 
-324 TSGSST
+324 
-330 SGSSTSGSPAS
+330 
-341 GSSASGSST
+341 
-350 SGSSASGS
+350 SASGS
-358 SASGSSTNGSSTNG
+358 SASGSSTNGS
-372 SSTNGSSASGSSA
+372 
-385 NGSSTNGSSTSGSST
+385 
-400 NGSSASGS
+400 
-408 STSGSSTSGSSTNGS
+408 
-423 SASGSSTSGSSTS
+423 
-436 GSSASGSSTNGSSA
+436 
-450 SGSSTSG
+450 
-457 STTNGSAANGSSTS
+457 AAGG
-471 RSAAGKENPSN
+471 SAAGKENPSN
-482 SAEASQKSADAQQA
+482 SAEASQKSANAQQA
-496 SNAQNP
+496 S
-502 ADAQQASNTQQA
+502 TQQA

-771 HENGHRFVYTRVDE
+771 HENGQRFVYTRVDE

-869 EDAQENN
+869 EDAQENS

>member
-55 NYSCMPGNAAAGNA
+55 NYSCMPS
-69 AAGNAAAGNA
+69 NAAAGNA

-85 AGNTAAGNAAAGNA
+85 AGNTAAGNTATGNA
-99 PSGNATTP
+99 ATGNATTP

-246 GSSTNG
+246 GN
-252 SSTNGSSTN
+252 
-261 GSSTNGSSTN
+261 
-271 GSSAN
+271 
-276 GSSTNGSSTSGSSTN
+276 
-291 GSSTNG
+291 
-297 SSTNGSSASR
+297 
-307 SSTNGS
+307 
-313 STNGSSASGSS
+313 SASGSS
-324 TSGSST
+324 TSRST
-330 SGSSTSGSPAS
+330 
-341 GSSASGSST
+341 
-350 SGSSASGS
+350 
-358 SASGSSTNGSSTNG
+358 
-372 SSTNGSSASGSSA
+372 
-385 NGSSTNGSSTSGSST
+385 
-400 NGSSASGS
+400 
-408 STSGSSTSGSSTNGS
+408 
-423 SASGSSTSGSSTS
+423 
-436 GSSASGSSTNGSSA
+436 
-450 SGSSTSG
+450 
-457 STTNGSAANGSSTS
+457 
-471 RSAAGKENPSN
+471 AGKENPSN

-502 ADAQQASNTQQA
+502 ANAQQASTQQA
-514 SNAQNPANASN
+514 SNAQNPADASN

-771 HENGHRFVYTRVDE
+771 HENGQRFVYTRVDE

-876 QASSQQCPDDSLPI
+876 QASSQQSPDDSLPI

>member
-1 MSCYVIFY
+1 
-9 ENGAKMMR
+9 MMR

-55 NYSCMPGNAAAGNA
+55 NYSCMPGNAATGNA
-69 AAGNAAAGNA
+69 A
-79 AAGNAA
+79 
-85 AGNTAAGNAAAGNA
+85 T
-99 PSGNATTP
+99 GNATTP

-236 APNIENLAAS
+236 APIIENLAAS

-252 SSTNGSSTN
+252 SATNGSS
-261 GSSTNGSSTN
+261 
-271 GSSAN
+271 
-276 GSSTNGSSTSGSSTN
+276 
-291 GSSTNG
+291 
-297 SSTNGSSASR
+297 
-307 SSTNGS
+307 
-313 STNGSSASGSS
+313 
-324 TSGSST
+324 
-330 SGSSTSGSPAS
+330 
-341 GSSASGSST
+341 
-350 SGSSASGS
+350 
-358 SASGSSTNGSSTNG
+358 
-372 SSTNGSSASGSSA
+372 
-385 NGSSTNGSSTSGSST
+385 
-400 NGSSASGS
+400 
-408 STSGSSTSGSSTNGS
+408 
-423 SASGSSTSGSSTS
+423 
-436 GSSASGSSTNGSSA
+436 
-450 SGSSTSG
+450 
-457 STTNGSAANGSSTS
+457 
-471 RSAAGKENPSN
+471 AGKENPSN
-482 SAEASQKSADAQQA
+482 SAEASQNSA
-496 SNAQNP
+496 NV
-502 ADAQQASNTQQA
+502 QQASNTQQA
-514 SNAQNPANASN
+514 SNVQQTPNAQQASNTQNPANASN
-525 ISPLYNGIPYSEIIS
+525 ISSLYNGIPYSEIIS

-771 HENGHRFVYTRVDE
+771 HENGKRFVYTRVDE

>member
-55 NYSCMPGNAAAGNA
+55 NYSCMPSNAAAGNA

-79 AAGNAA
+79 A
-85 AGNTAAGNAAAGNA
+85 T
-99 PSGNATTP
+99 GNATTP

-137 EEMMEKA
+137 EKMMEKA

-246 GSSTNG
+246 GN
-252 SSTNGSSTN
+252 
-261 GSSTNGSSTN
+261 
-271 GSSAN
+271 
-276 GSSTNGSSTSGSSTN
+276 
-291 GSSTNG
+291 
-297 SSTNGSSASR
+297 
-307 SSTNGS
+307 
-313 STNGSSASGSS
+313 
-324 TSGSST
+324 
-330 SGSSTSGSPAS
+330 
-341 GSSASGSST
+341 
-350 SGSSASGS
+350 SASGS
-358 SASGSSTNGSSTNG
+358 SASG
-372 SSTNGSSASGSSA
+372 
-385 NGSSTNGSSTSGSST
+385 
-400 NGSSASGS
+400 
-408 STSGSSTSGSSTNGS
+408 
-423 SASGSSTSGSSTS
+423 
-436 GSSASGSSTNGSSA
+436 
-450 SGSSTSG
+450 
-457 STTNGSAANGSSTS
+457 
-471 RSAAGKENPSN
+471 SAAGKENPSN

-496 SNAQNP
+496 SN
-502 ADAQQASNTQQA
+502 TQQA
-514 SNAQNPANASN
+514 SNAQNPADASN
-525 ISPLYNGIPYSEIIS
+525 ISPLYNGIPYSEIIP

-876 QASSQQCPDDSLPI
+876 QASSQQSPDDSLPI

-935 ASLYES
+935 ATLYES

>member
-55 NYSCMPGNAAAGNA
+55 NYSCMPS
-69 AAGNAAAGNA
+69 NAAAGNA

-99 PSGNATTP
+99 AAGNTAAGNAAAGNAPTGNATTP

-246 GSSTNG
+246 RSSTNGNSASGNSTNG

-261 GSSTNGSSTN
+261 GSSTNGN
-271 GSSAN
+271 
-276 GSSTNGSSTSGSSTN
+276 
-291 GSSTNG
+291 
-297 SSTNGSSASR
+297 
-307 SSTNGS
+307 
-313 STNGSSASGSS
+313 
-324 TSGSST
+324 
-330 SGSSTSGSPAS
+330 
-341 GSSASGSST
+341 
-350 SGSSASGS
+350 

-372 SSTNGSSASGSSA
+372 SSTNGSSASGSS
-385 NGSSTNGSSTSGSST
+385 
-400 NGSSASGS
+400 
-408 STSGSSTSGSSTNGS
+408 
-423 SASGSSTSGSSTS
+423 
-436 GSSASGSSTNGSSA
+436 
-450 SGSSTSG
+450 
-457 STTNGSAANGSSTS
+457 TNGSAASG
-471 RSAAGKENPSN
+471 SAAGKENPSN
-482 SAEASQKSADAQQA
+482 SAEVSQKSADAQQASNTQQASNAQNPAIAQQASTQQA

-771 HENGHRFVYTRVDE
+771 HENGQRFVYTRVDE

-876 QASSQQCPDDSLPI
+876 QASSQQSPDDSLPI

>member
-1 MSCYVIFY
+1 
-9 ENGAKMMR
+9 MMR

-55 NYSCMPGNAAAGNA
+55 NYSCMPS
-69 AAGNAAAGNA
+69 NA

-85 AGNTAAGNAAAGNA
+85 AGNTAAGNA
-99 PSGNATTP
+99 PTGNATTP

-181 EGKILENQ
+181 EGKIQENQ

-246 GSSTNG
+246 GSSANG
-252 SSTNGSSTN
+252 SATN

-276 GSSTNGSSTSGSSTN
+276 GSSTNGSSAN

-297 SSTNGSSASR
+297 SAANGSAANGSAA
-307 SSTNGS
+307 NGS
-313 STNGSSASGSS
+313 ST
-324 TSGSST
+324 
-330 SGSSTSGSPAS
+330 
-341 GSSASGSST
+341 
-350 SGSSASGS
+350 
-358 SASGSSTNGSSTNG
+358 
-372 SSTNGSSASGSSA
+372 

-400 NGSSASGS
+400 NGSAAS
-408 STSGSSTSGSSTNGS
+408 
-423 SASGSSTSGSSTS
+423 
-436 GSSASGSSTNGSSA
+436 
-450 SGSSTSG
+450 
-457 STTNGSAANGSSTS
+457 GSSTS

-482 SAEASQKSADAQQA
+482 SAEASQKSANAQQASTQQASNAQNPANAQQASTQQA

-771 HENGHRFVYTRVDE
+771 HENGQRFVYTRVDE

-828 PLRWNF
+828 PLWWNF

-876 QASSQQCPDDSLPI
+876 QASSQQSPDDSLPI